1 MKKNITLILSLFA
14 AVGTLFAC
22 TPAPVQEQEQED
34 DPTENTGEDDPT
46 GKTTLIRNQEK
57 MTPTNPGKSPGRRHC
72 RRLCLPVPVSR

>member
-46 GKTTLIRNQEK
+46 GED
-57 MTPTNPGKSPGRRHC
+57 NPDQKPGEDGGLGAAEIVADDLREVRA
-72 RRLCLPVPVSR
+72 VVAE